1 LPNEVTNGLI
11 NEQGQKLSKK
21 RQYVIIFF
29 VDEDAA
35 AALDFYS
42 LENQKK

>member
-35 AALDFYS
+35 ALDFYS

>member
-1 LPNEVTNGLI
+1 MDLLMNKAKSLA
-11 NEQGQKLSKK
+11 KK